1 RKLTEDLNFNIEL
14 HSVATLREEDGLA
27 LSSRNQRLTPGQ
39 RSKANAFYNGLLA
52 GKAALLDGLA
62 VSAARDRVREIVEAT
77 PDVSLEYFELAD
89 SVNLNLLDDVE
100 QSESPIMCIAGYVGD
115 IRLIDNMFLDAA
127 SPVKTTRK

>member
-1 RKLTEDLNFNIEL
+1 MYPQAEL
-14 HSVATLREEDGLA
+14 KRLA
-27 LSSRNQRLTPGQ
+27 
-39 RSKANAFYNGLLA
+39 A